1 MTRKERQAKKES
13 IKRNKEEEEKRFR
26 KLQKAISSLPK
37 PSFNNPEKVQPTK
50 AVNVPS
56 VIPASLSP
64 NTSLVSPDEK
74 PQRVLDS
81 PVILD
86 TNSTRIERVA
96 HIRKPKKAPTIW
108 RILSYLKQY
117 WYMLFFVILFCIL
130 NSVFEVFIPLLVGDA
145 IDYIVGPNDVNFEVI
160 LQYILYLS
168 IAILGFAVF
177 KWLTTRVANGLSYRV
192 EQKMHDQIF
201 HKLNKVPLKIL
212 DNSSHGDLQSRM
224 VNDVDLITDGFVLGL
239 TTFFDCLG
247 TIVLTL
253 IFMFRINVTISI
265 VIVCLTPLSIVV
277 AMIIAKRSHKLFR
290 S

>member
-1 MTRKERQAKKES
+1 MTREERQTKKES
-13 IKRNKEEEEKRFR
+13 IKRNKEEEKRFR

-50 AVNVPS
+50 AVNVPL

-130 NSVFEVFIPLLVGDA
+130 NSIFEVFIPLLVGDA
-145 IDYIVGPNDVNFEVI
+145 IDYIVGSNDVNFEVI

-168 IAILGFAVF
+168 IAILGFCRLQMADNTRG
-177 KWLTTRVANGLSYRV
+177 KWAFLSRGTKNARPNFSQAQQSSTQNFGQFQPRRPAKPYGKRCRPDNRWLRFGLD
-192 EQKMHDQIF
+192 H
-201 HKLNKVPLKIL
+201 
-212 DNSSHGDLQSRM
+212 
-224 VNDVDLITDGFVLGL
+224 
-239 TTFFDCLG
+239 
-247 TIVLTL
+247 
-253 IFMFRINVTISI
+253 
-265 VIVCLTPLSIVV
+265 
-277 AMIIAKRSHKLFR
+277 LF
-290 S
+290 